1 MSTKDNLLNLGLL
14 AAGGA
19 AIAAASGVYGK
30 GSRAKRAEQDGAYPG
45 FPTIEEL
52 RKRAIEYVKTQYK
65 WTPTSV
71 TLEGRLFVARGTA
84 GKIVRVEPIIRLDW
98 FSDLSSDLSLASKRA
113 SDSDA
118 YLLDIIRRHRIF
130 DATGRGYQHYG
141 PTIKK
146 VDADEA
152 GVAFKVT
159 AAELAKYRA
168 GER

>member
-1 MSTKDNLLNLGLL
+1 MDTKDTLISVGLL
-14 AAGGA
+14 AAGGV
-19 AIAAASGVYGK
+19 AIAAASGVYSK

-52 RKRAIEYVKTQYK
+52 RKRVMEYVKTQYK

-71 TLEGRLFVARGTA
+71 TLEGRLFVARGSA
-84 GKIVRVEPIIRLDW
+84 GKMVRVEPIIRLNW
-98 FSDLSSDLSLASKRA
+98 FGDMSDKRA

-118 YLLDIIRRHRIF
+118 YLSDIIRRNRIF